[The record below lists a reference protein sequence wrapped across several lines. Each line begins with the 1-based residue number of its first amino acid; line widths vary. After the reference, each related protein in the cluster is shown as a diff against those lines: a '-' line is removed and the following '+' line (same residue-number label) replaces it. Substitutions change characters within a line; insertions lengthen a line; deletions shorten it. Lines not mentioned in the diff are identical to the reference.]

1 VKTIA
6 RGSFIR
12 DLKKIKNTDAKK
24 AILKSIENVEAAI
37 NLPDIQNIKSL
48 SGFKGY
54 YRIKPLPNKEY
65 RIGLYLS
72 DDTLEFVCCLKRKDI
87 YKFFPKNYE

>member
-1 VKTIA
+1 MKTFA

-12 DLKKIKNTDAKK
+12 DLKKIKDTDTKK
-24 AILKSIENVEAAI
+24 AILKNIESVEVAKSLSEI
-37 NLPDIQNIKSL
+37 PNIKSL

-87 YKFFPKNYE
+87 YKFFPKNFE

>member
-1 VKTIA
+1 MKTFA

-12 DLKKIKNTDAKK
+12 DLKKIKDTDTKK
-24 AILKSIENVEAAI
+24 AILKNIESVEVAKSVSEI
-37 NLPDIQNIKSL
+37 PNIKSL

-65 RIGLYLS
+65 RVGLYLC

-87 YKFFPKNYE
+87 YKFFPKNFE

>member
-1 VKTIA
+1 MKAIA

-12 DLKKIKNTDAKK
+12 DIKKIKDIETKA
-24 AILKSIENVEAAI
+24 AILKNIEAVENAEKLSDI
-37 NLPDIQNIKSL
+37 PNLKNL

-54 YRIKPLPNKEY
+54 YRIKPFPNKEY
-65 RIGLYLS
+65 RIGLFNA
-72 DDTLEFVCCLKRKDI
+72 DGIIEFVCCLKRKDV

>member
-1 VKTIA
+1 MKTIA

-12 DLKKIKNTDAKK
+12 DIKKIKNTDTKN
-24 AILKSIENVEAAI
+24 AILKSIENVETAI
-37 NLPDIQNIKSL
+37 KLSDIPNLKSL

-54 YRIKPLPNKEY
+54 YRIKPLPDKEY

-72 DDTLEFVCCLKRKDI
+72 DDTIEFVCCLKRKDI
-87 YKFFPKNYE
+87 YKFFPKNFK